1 MAATLAN
8 GWAGLAVV
16 LRPSQNLPPTP
27 PVKKPKPF
35 ERCTVSGLFL
45 SFTYDSAV
53 SAAALETFA
62 EQLARAHAA
71 VPTALPGPAFC
82 ALAEQVLA
90 VLFPERATRPLAS
103 TDAVAATL
111 YHLQAELGELLA
123 QVPGLPAPPA
133 TLAADLFNGL
143 PNLRVALL
151 RDAEATLAADPAAQD
166 VTEILSTYP
175 GFYATALHRLA
186 HALHQRGVPRLPRL
200 LSEHAHQRTG
210 IDIHPGARIGPAFC
224 IDHGTGIVIGE
235 TAEIGAH
242 VQLYQGVTLGA
253 LSVTKTLQGLKRHP
267 TIEDHVVIYANATIL
282 GGSTVIGTRSII
294 GGNVWLTESVPSHS
308 RVYHRAQLHMA
319 RQDDPA
325 GELMF
330 SI

>member
-1 MAATLAN
+1 MH
-8 GWAGLAVV
+8 
-16 LRPSQNLPPTP
+16 PSH
-27 PVKKPKPF
+27 
-35 ERCTVSGLFL
+35 
-45 SFTYDSAV
+45 DSAV

-71 VPTALPGPAFC
+71 VPSALPGQAFC

-90 VLFPERATRPLAS
+90 VLFPERAARPLAG

-111 YHLQAELGELLA
+111 YHLQAELAELLA
-123 QVPGLPAPPA
+123 QVPGLPSAPGA
-133 TLAADLFNGL
+133 LAHSLFNGL
-143 PNLRVALL
+143 PMLREALL
-151 RDAEATLAADPAAQD
+151 RDAEATLAADPAAQSMG
-166 VTEILSTYP
+166 EILSTYP

-200 LSEHAHQRTG
+200 LSEYAHQRTG
-210 IDIHPGARIGPAFC
+210 IDIHPGARIGTAFC

-242 VQLYQGVTLGA
+242 VQIYQGVTLGA
-253 LSVTKTLQGLKRHP
+253 LSVTKGLQGLKRHP

>member
-1 MAATLAN
+1 MST
-8 GWAGLAVV
+8 AVAE
-16 LRPSQNLPPTP
+16 N
-27 PVKKPKPF
+27 
-35 ERCTVSGLFL
+35 
-45 SFTYDSAV
+45 
-53 SAAALETFA
+53 FA
-62 EQLARAHAA
+62 EHLARAHAA
-71 VPTALPGPAFC
+71 VPTPLPGPAFC
-82 ALAEQVLA
+82 ALAEQVLG
-90 VLFPERATRPLAS
+90 VLFPERAIRPLAS

-111 YHLQAELGELLA
+111 YQLRAELAALLTL
-123 QVPGLPAPPA
+123 VPGLPAAPA
-133 TLAADLFNGL
+133 VLAAALFAGL
-143 PNLRVALL
+143 PALRGALL
-151 RDAEATLAADPAAQD
+151 QDAAATLAADPAAQGLP
-166 VTEILSTYP
+166 EIISSYP
-175 GFYATALHRLA
+175 GFYATAMHRLA
-186 HALHQRGVPRLPRL
+186 HALHLRGVPRLPRL
-200 LSEHAHQRTG
+200 LSEYAHRETG

-235 TAEIGAH
+235 TAQIGAH
-242 VQLYQGVTLGA
+242 VQIYQGVTLGA
-253 LSVTKTLQGLKRHP
+253 LSVTKALQGLKRHP